1 MAWPVRFP
9 ALRLAVLLNELLT
22 PERVRV
28 PLRGGSKQDLL
39 RELVALLHEAGAVAD
54 AEGVLASV
62 RQREELLST
71 GVGSGVAIPHGKSNS
86 VPELVMAAGVTRE
99 PVDFDSLDGQPVRLM
114 FLLVG
119 PENAAGQ
126 HVKALSRISRM
137 VRRDG
142 FRERLVAAQSA
153 DEFMALLAEAEAL

>member
-1 MAWPVRFP
+1 M
-9 ALRLAVLLNELLT
+9 RLAVLLNELLT

-28 PLRGGSKQDLL
+28 PLRGASKQELL
-39 RELVALLHEAGAVAD
+39 QELVAVLHDAGVVAD
-54 AEGVLASV
+54 SEGVLASV

-86 VPELVMAAGVTRE
+86 VPELVMAAGVTRG
-99 PVDFDSLDGQPVRLM
+99 PVDFDALDGQPVHLV

-119 PENAAGQ
+119 PEAAAGQ

-142 FRERLVAAQSA
+142 FRERLMAAQTA
-153 DEFMALLAEAEAL
+153 GEFVALLAEAESL

>member
-1 MAWPVRFP
+1 
-9 ALRLAVLLNELLT
+9 VLLNELLT

-28 PLRGGSKQDLL
+28 PLRGASKQELL
-39 RELVALLHEAGAVAD
+39 QELVAVLHDAGVVAD
-54 AEGVLASV
+54 SEGVLASV

-86 VPELVMAAGVTRE
+86 VPELVMAAGVTRG
-99 PVDFDSLDGQPVRLM
+99 PVDFDALDGQPVHLV

-119 PENAAGQ
+119 PEAAAGQ

-142 FRERLVAAQSA
+142 FRERLMAAQTA
-153 DEFMALLAEAEAL
+153 GEFVALLAEAESL